1 MKTLSYMHYFVSD
14 DLDSKNPTIHTDV
27 PGTVLT

>member
-14 DLDSKNPTIHTDV
+14 DLDNPTIHADV